1 MILTTTTLLY
11 KQLDRRWAEVVTVKW
26 SVRSP
31 STPMIQVQILLTPTD
46 FSVNFVFEKNENKQ
60 KRPPGLALFYKNNWQ
75 KKNIPKVKINLR
87 AKNDLN
93 KIFRFLLLVEMSGSV
108 GF

>member
-60 KRPPGLALFYKNNWQ
+60 KRPPGLALFTKTIG
-75 KKNIPKVKINLR
+75 KRKISR
-87 AKNDLN
+87 KS
-93 KIFRFLLLVEMSGSV
+93 K
-108 GF
+108 

>member
-1 MILTTTTLLY
+1 
-11 KQLDRRWAEVVTVKW
+11 
-26 SVRSP
+26 
-31 STPMIQVQILLTPTD
+31 MIQVQILLTPTD

-108 GF
+108 GFWFGRRRQDSGFRIRIGRGDLHDEVLQQSPD